1 MNRKLNKEPQ
11 QLLNEECMEY
21 FRQRPVFDRLMK
33 GFRKKYESYGYFT
46 GTVQLK
52 LGSEADR
59 DDLEGFFQRNYHGRK
74 SASIS
79 ASQFEKALKDSRF
92 GYMEPVKLL
101 EMYFNKPLQSKKE
114 QRDKEYTQLNELFQ
128 TMTEKCKGTP
138 AEKLIREIDRGRTGE
153 SRSAFLSY
161 IMKVYRD
168 SGKDIEALREILQL
182 SSDVLNDLPYRY
194 DRREYLAVFAA
205 AITGNPH
212 AFDDGRGY
220 AKLLYMII
228 KWDEANRGIC
238 FEKTELFPALHKQ
251 KCFFEAGILRDD
263 ISNSCMISGIK
274 AWKKNGELHRG
285 ITGFEAEHDMM
296 NLPLSVIAELGR
308 IECAQSTVYIVEN
321 PSVFAMMFKRLNGE
335 SACMC
340 TNGQPRLSALLTLEF
355 LAESDTSVY
364 YAGDMDPEGLLIAQ
378 KLRKYYKGDFHY
390 WNMDP
395 EAYQASMSEESISD
409 KRLKILDRITDDDL
423 IELAALIREKKHAG
437 YQENICE
444 LFLP

>member
-21 FRQRPVFDRLMK
+21 FRHKPVFDRLMK
-33 GFRKKYESYGYFT
+33 GFREKYESYGYFT

-52 LGSEADR
+52 LETEADR
-59 DDLEGFFQRNYHGRK
+59 DDLEGFLQRNYHGRK
-74 SASIS
+74 SASVS
-79 ASQFEKALKDSRF
+79 ASRFEKALKDSRF
-92 GYMEPVKLL
+92 SYMEPMTLL
-101 EMYFNKPLQSKKE
+101 EMYYNEPLQSKKE
-114 QRDKEYTQLNELFQ
+114 QRDKENTQLNELFQ
-128 TMTEKCKGTP
+128 TMTEKYKDTP
-138 AEKLIREIDRGRTGE
+138 AEKLTRELDYCRTGE
-153 SRSAFLSY
+153 SKSALLSY
-161 IMKVYRD
+161 VMKIYRD

-182 SSDVLNDLPYRY
+182 SSDVLNNLPYRN

-212 AFDDGRGY
+212 AFDDGSRY

-228 KWDEANRGIC
+228 KWDEAERGIC
-238 FEKTELFPALHKQ
+238 LEKTELFPALYKQ

-263 ISNSCMISGIK
+263 VSNCCMISGIK
-274 AWKKNGELHRG
+274 AWKKDGTIHSG
-285 ITGFEAEHDMM
+285 ISGFEEERDMM

-308 IECAQSTVYIVEN
+308 IECAQNTVYIVEN
-321 PSVFAMMFKRLNGE
+321 PSVFAMICRRLSGD

-340 TNGQPRLSALLTLEF
+340 TNGQPRLSALLILD
-355 LAESDTSVY
+355 LMAKSDMSVY

-378 KLRKYYKGDFHY
+378 KLRQYYKGDFHY
-390 WNMDP
+390 WNMNP
-395 EAYQASMSEESISD
+395 EAYQASLSEESISD
-409 KRLKILDRITDDDL
+409 KRLKILDRITDDNL
-423 IELAALIREKKHAG
+423 IETAALIREKKHAG